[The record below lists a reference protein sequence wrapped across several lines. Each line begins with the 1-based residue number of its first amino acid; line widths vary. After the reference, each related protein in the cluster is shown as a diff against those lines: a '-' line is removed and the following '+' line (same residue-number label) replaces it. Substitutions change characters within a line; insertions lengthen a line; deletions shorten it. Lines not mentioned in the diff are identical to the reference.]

1 MLENTFLITFFINFD
16 FTSLFLLIVC
26 FFFFITVLLG
36 TKETIEESY
45 LYRDITLLTE

>member
-1 MLENTFLITFFINFD
+1 MLENTFLITFLSTLIFA
-16 FTSLFLLIVC
+16 SLFILIVC
-26 FFFFITVLLG
+26 FFFITVLLG

>member
-16 FTSLFLLIVC
+16 FCFLICPYCLLL
-26 FFFFITVLLG
+26 FFITVLLG

>member
-1 MLENTFLITFFINFD
+1 MLENTFLITFFINSD
-16 FTSLFLLIVC
+16 FCFLFILIVC
-26 FFFFITVLLG
+26 FFFITVLLG

>member
-36 TKETIEESY
+36 TKYFQLNSVICEMI
-45 LYRDITLLTE
+45 RK